1 MELRQLKY
9 FLAVADARSFV
20 AAAETLYIS
29 RQAISK
35 SVAQLEQEL
44 NVALFMR
51 DSGGAFLTPAGVMF
65 YERVRSLVMELDAV
79 RGQMQSYGNRYQQ
92 RIRIAFAVGTMQ
104 LLEARLAAFRER
116 QHNTDIA
123 YEEYPEKECRQ
134 QLFEHQAD
142 IAVTT
147 EEIRDPLFATEVLVR
162 SPFGILIREQE
173 ELQDVTVKD
182 LAWIPLAG
190 QNDAQTGAFCEKN
203 GLKLAYRGYDSRRL
217 LELTA
222 AGKCAMVTPK
232 CLATDW
238 LPGLRWLPV
247 GQGEEW
253 HLYACYPRNMEKNY
267 LFSAAV
273 EDLHSQV
280 FSPVS
285 EGKENRA

>member
-1 MELRQLKY
+1 MRY

-20 AAAETLYIS
+20 AAAEKLYIS

-35 SVAQLEQEL
+35 SVAQLEEEL
-44 NVALFMR
+44 NVPLFMR
-51 DSGGAFLTPAGVMF
+51 DSGGAFLTPAGIMF

-92 RIRIAFAVGTMQ
+92 RIRLAFAVGTMR
-104 LLEARLAAFRER
+104 LLETRLAAYRENQR
-116 QHNTDIA
+116 NADIV
-123 YEEYPEKECRQ
+123 YEECPEKECRQ
-134 QLFEHQAD
+134 QLLEHQAD

-147 EEIRDPLFATEVLVR
+147 EEIRDPLFTTELLVR

-173 ELQDVTVKD
+173 ELQDVTVRD

-190 QNDAQTGAFCEKN
+190 QNDTQTLGFCQKN

-222 AGKCAMVTPK
+222 TGKCAMVTPR
-232 CLATDW
+232 CLAPDW
-238 LPGLRWLPV
+238 MPGLRWLPV
-247 GQGEEW
+247 GPEEDW
-253 HLYACYPRNMEKNY
+253 HLYASYPKNVEKNH

-273 EDLHSQV
+273 EDLRAQV
-280 FSPVS
+280 LHPVT